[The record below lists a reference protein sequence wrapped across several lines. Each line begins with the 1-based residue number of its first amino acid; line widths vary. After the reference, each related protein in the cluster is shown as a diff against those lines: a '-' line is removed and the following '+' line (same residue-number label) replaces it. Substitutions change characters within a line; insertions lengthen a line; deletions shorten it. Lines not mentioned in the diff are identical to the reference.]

1 MDLQFVKLLENE
13 GKMELVDFFNFLL
26 ISWLLKILKKNF
38 AETKKK
44 RTFATRKRQRTL
56 SYGVT
61 VAHLTLDQ
69 LV

>member
-1 MDLQFVKLLENE
+1 MK
-13 GKMELVDFFNFLL
+13 KY
-26 ISWLLKILKKNF
+26 KKNF
-38 AETKKK
+38 VGIEKLC
-44 RTFATRKRQRTL
+44 TFAPDFERVLIVESRFSKFKIHISKLSL